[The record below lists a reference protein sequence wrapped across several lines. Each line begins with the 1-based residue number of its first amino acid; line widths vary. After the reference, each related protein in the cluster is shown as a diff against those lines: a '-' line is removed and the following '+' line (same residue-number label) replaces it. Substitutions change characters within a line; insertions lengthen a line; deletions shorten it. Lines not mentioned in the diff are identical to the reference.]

1 MVKFASAQTIIMKD
15 KPPFPL
21 PRIEYKVVSDRD
33 KRPRNCIACESDH
46 LIIRGHQY
54 HDMEDIG
61 TPTFK
66 RVLRHEKITWECKAC
81 GTKFML
87 VNPDV
92 PHDTEYTDDVKA
104 YALKRVL
111 GKGDA
116 ANRVAADLHDLH
128 NVGVTPQAIGEWVKR
143 EREKTLPGPAGS
155 AGNGGT
161 PGEPAKG
168 DPAPVLTLDGTFK
181 AATTKKNAGAPGT
194 SGAPSWL
201 HLTRLKD
208 GRLAAFW
215 LPGSARKRSRSS

>member
-1 MVKFASAQTIIMKD
+1 MKD
-15 KPPFPL
+15 KPPLSL
-21 PRIEYKVVSDRD
+21 PKIEYKVVSDKD
-33 KRPRNCIACESDH
+33 KRPRNCITCGSDH

-81 GTKFML
+81 GAKFML

-116 ANRVAADLHDLH
+116 ANRVSGDLRDLH
-128 NVGVTPQAIGEWVKR
+128 NVEVTPQAIGEWVKH
-143 EREKTLPGPAGS
+143 EREKILSEPAGDAV
-155 AGNGGT
+155 AGEKDGA
-161 PGEPAKG
+161 PANG

-215 LPGSARKRSRSS
+215 WPGSARKRSRSS